1 MRIEDGVYFFPF
13 SFHCQQGNNDPGY
26 AQSARKARN
35 VVDEEVSSVHEKED
49 ARNES
54 KAVEGDVIPIHG
66 RMYATSC
73 GLHCCRRLVVP
84 WCPNRN

>member
-1 MRIEDGVYFFPF
+1 MRIEDGVYFFPL
-13 SFHCQQGNNDPGY
+13 SFHCEQRDDDLGY
-26 AQSARKARN
+26 AQSTCEVGN

-54 KAVEGDVIPIHG
+54 KAVKGDTIPIHH

-73 GLHCCRRLVVP
+73 GLHCCRRVVES
-84 WCPNRN
+84 

>member
-13 SFHCQQGNNDPGY
+13 SFHCEQRDNDLGY
-26 AQSARKARN
+26 AQSTCKVGN